1 MPNNDLNQDQGSA
14 VQIGE
19 TIQHAMVGVMDGSS
33 TIFRSMIGT
42 IKDSS
47 IFAIRSGKEV
57 THEAA
62 DAIFSTLKK
71 GIEETRNVS
80 IESTKVAFA
89 FANELGRN
97 LKSSIIGT
105 VEGSHEVCVKTAD
118 TAGKTVVDL
127 TQNAYNVGEKV
138 GTIAKSASINT
149 IHGTAEVS
157 NELFGKIKSGVN
169 GVINIENIKFG
180 RKKVEEM
187 PRRGVFTPPDV
198 IENN

>member
-1 MPNNDLNQDQGSA
+1 MTNENLNEQGSA
-14 VQIGE
+14 VQLGE
-19 TIQHAMVGVMDGSS
+19 TIQQAIVGVMDGSS
-33 TIFRSMIGT
+33 TIFRSVIGAM
-42 IKDSS
+42 KDSA

-57 THEAA
+57 THEAT
-62 DAIFSTLKK
+62 DAVFSTLKK
-71 GIEETRNVS
+71 GVDESKNVS
-80 IESTKVAFA
+80 
-89 FANELGRN
+89 
-97 LKSSIIGT
+97 
-105 VEGSHEVCVKTAD
+105 VEGTRMIFGFINEVGKNFKNTTLGTIDGVHEVCVKSAE

-169 GVINIENIKFG
+169 GVINIDGIRFG
-180 RKKVEEM
+180 KKKTV
-187 PRRGVFTPPDV
+187 VTPPSPET

>member
-1 MPNNDLNQDQGSA
+1 MPNNNLNSDEQGSA

-19 TIQHAMVGVMDGSS
+19 TIQHAIVGVMDGSS
-33 TIFRSMIGT
+33 TIFRSVIGT

-62 DAIFSTLKK
+62 DAIFSTIKK
-71 GIEETRNVS
+71 GIEETKNIS
-80 IESTKVAFA
+80 IEGTKVAFG
-89 FANELGRN
+89 FANELGKN

-105 VEGSHEVCVKTAD
+105 VEGSHEVCVKTAE

-127 TQNAYNVGEKV
+127 TQNAYNVGGKV

-149 IHGTAEVS
+149 INGTAEVS

-169 GVINIENIKFG
+169 GVINIDSIKLG
-180 RKKVEEM
+180 RKKM
-187 PRRGVFTPPDV
+187 TPPPDV

>member
-1 MPNNDLNQDQGSA
+1 MTDETKEINEINEQGSA
-14 VQIGE
+14 IQIGE
-19 TIQHAMVGVMDGSS
+19 TLQQAIVGVLDGSS
-33 TIFRSMIGT
+33 NIFRSAIGT
-42 IKDSS
+42 VKDSA

-62 DAIFSTLKK
+62 DAVFSTLKK
-71 GIEETRNVS
+71 GIEETRNIS
-80 IESTKVAFA
+80 IEGTKVAFG
-89 FANELGRN
+89 FANEFGKN

-105 VEGSHEVCVKTAD
+105 IEGSHEVCVKTAE

-127 TQNAYNVGEKV
+127 TQNTYNVGEKV
-138 GTIAKSASINT
+138 GNLAKSASINT

-169 GVINIENIKFG
+169 GVINIEGIKFG
-180 RKKVEEM
+180 RKKSSIIQ
-187 PRRGVFTPPDV
+187 PPEI